1 LETVRREFEPQG
13 IRFLALSLDADEESV
28 RAAAKK
34 IGIQMTVALADGELL
49 GPLGVNKVPSTVFV
63 NSSGF
68 VVAAASGERNRKFF
82 YSRAKELLQ

>member
-1 LETVRREFEPQG
+1 
-13 IRFLALSLDADEESV
+13 LDADEDSV

-63 NSSGF
+63 DRRGI
-68 VVAAASGERNRKFF
+68 VVAAASGERKRSFF
-82 YSRAKELLQ
+82 LSRARELAQ